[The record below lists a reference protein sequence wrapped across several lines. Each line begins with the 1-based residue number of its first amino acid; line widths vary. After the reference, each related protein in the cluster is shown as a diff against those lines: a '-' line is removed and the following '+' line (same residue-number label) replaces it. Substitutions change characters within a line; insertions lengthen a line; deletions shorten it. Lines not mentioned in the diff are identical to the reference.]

1 VLLQVVLPSGDIHKT
16 QIDTK
21 DGQVAYECFMSAVFA
36 FLSTTA
42 SSSIPEVSSAQVDVH
57 YMNGQE
63 RVAVNSAATFCNA
76 LTFFDNQ
83 PAGAKFFVGS
93 AGWHPLAGGG
103 RGGRADE
110 GEELL
115 V

>member
-1 VLLQVVLPSGDIHKT
+1 MVLAVVKVVLPSGDIHKT
-16 QIDTK
+16 Q
-21 DGQVAYECFMSAVFA
+21 
-36 FLSTTA
+36 
-42 SSSIPEVSSAQVDVH
+42 VH